1 MIFSLLLATDYI
13 ILHYILERTEKG
25 IIFTCPYITIPLLGM
40 ELSFRSY
47 MIDKYGIPDSDDS
60 NDDKQFINIPY
71 SLEANEIRIDCMF
84 IQSLMTS
91 CHST

>member
-1 MIFSLLLATDYI
+1 
-13 ILHYILERTEKG
+13 
-25 IIFTCPYITIPLLGM
+25 M

-71 SLEANEIRIDCMF
+71 SLETNEIRIDCMF

>member
-1 MIFSLLLATDYI
+1 MIFSVCLATGYI
-13 ILHYILERTEKG
+13 ILHYILEGTEKG

-47 MIDKYGIPDSDDS
+47 MIDKYGIQDSDDS

-71 SLEANEIRIDCMF
+71 SLETNEIRIDCMF